1 MMRDN
6 RVKHVI
12 DTGLSSLQMSEQE
25 MTRLVLSAQGGK
37 KVKKKLSMA
46 FIMAMV
52 LVTIAVTALAVVTI
66 RELGKQ
72 VALNQKEKGYFGNWS
87 PEQKTKL
94 IRELVEL
101 KYLETTEDVNALL
114 KEEGPGP
121 ETGALADKVMSSY
134 TGKEAKYLEFLGIMQ
149 TAMGPFDQWSY
160 EEKAWYSQLM
170 KDVGLEGDGVTFFVE
185 PTGKVSKEQA
195 VAIARR
201 EVAAG
206 YGVPE
211 SQLDRYE
218 VKTNFQIPEAN
229 EPDNRQA
236 YWYVGFTAPDDMPE
250 NERLFIVFP
259 VYVHPETG
267 ELLWSVESM
276 RNMGSQYS
284 RPDNELYRLIGSI
297 EAEAAK
303 DGHYAFRLWPIEL
316 KARWTKEVT
325 PLVKQIVAG
334 GDYSSITIDGRPD
347 AEVLAQSH
355 YLYGLPG
362 NTNISQAEA
371 YTKAKA
377 ALQKAYGIRDEEFA
391 LYRDEIA
398 FFDITNPETP
408 LWRFLFNAGSVNWPE
423 LYDSIRPEI
432 KETNYRVAINA
443 RTGAV
448 EYTEKFDFDTL
459 SYDLDYR
466 LKFQ

>member
-1 MMRDN
+1 MRDK
-6 RVKHVI
+6 RVKQVI
-12 DTGLSSLQMSEQE
+12 DTGLSSLRMSEQE
-25 MTRLVLSAQGGK
+25 MTLLTLSAQGGK

-101 KYLETTEDVNALL
+101 KYLEATEDVNTLL
-114 KEEGPGP
+114 TEEVNEA
-121 ETGALADKVMSSY
+121 ETGALADKVMSTY
-134 TGKEAKYLEFLGIMQ
+134 TGQEAKFLEFLGIMQ

-170 KDVGLEGDGVTFFVE
+170 RDVGLEGEDVTFFVE
-185 PTGKVSKEQA
+185 PTGKISKEQA

-229 EPDNRQA
+229 EPDDRQA

-297 EAEAAK
+297 EAEAEK
-303 DGHYAFRLWPIEL
+303 SGHYSFRVWPIEL

-325 PLVKQIVAG
+325 PLVKQLVAS
-334 GDYSSITIDGRPD
+334 DDLSSITIDGRPD
-347 AEVLAQSH
+347 TEVLAQSH

-362 NTNISQAEA
+362 DSDISQAEA
-371 YTKAKA
+371 YTNAKA
-377 ALQKAYGIRDEEFA
+377 ALQKAYGIQNEEFA
-391 LYRDEIA
+391 LYRDEIV
-398 FFDITNPETP
+398 FFDITDPEKP

-423 LYDSIRPEI
+423 LKDSIRPEI

-443 RTGAV
+443 RSGAV
-448 EYTEKFDFDTL
+448 EYMEKFNFEPL
-459 SYDLDYR
+459 SHDYDYR